1 MTHLLR
7 LDAVAHR
14 DEFAVRLDGHLLGHV
29 VRDPRALTEVWS
41 WWPDGGGV
49 RRQHEDTREM
59 AVGTAWTS
67 PPRVRWCSA
76 APCSSPPDPPLAS
89 HLHSIGHVVRDPGGC
104 LHPYSRCA

>member
-59 AVGTAWTS
+59 AVYRLLVGYGLDFSTARS
-67 PPRVRWCSA
+67 LVQRGAVLVA
-76 APCSSPPDPPLAS
+76 A
-89 HLHSIGHVVRDPGGC
+89 
-104 LHPYSRCA
+104 

>member
-41 WWPDGGGV
+41 WW
-49 RRQHEDTREM
+49 RRARRRLTRP
-59 AVGTAWTS
+59 S
-67 PPRVRWCSA
+67 PPTFTRSVTSSA
-76 APCSSPPDPPLAS
+76 IRAAVCTPTRGAL
-89 HLHSIGHVVRDPGGC
+89 R
-104 LHPYSRCA
+104 